1 MKNYRYPPKKS
12 ENSER
17 SGSIKKYIINAL
29 ILIPSLTIIIFFYY
43 RRKFRK
49 LAEFIN
55 LLAEPDTDRAGMLIM
70 ALLWLGVCG
79 IIYFLFRRQKTVK
92 GFDWKLFQSAM
103 VASSGIV
110 MIGFLIVMGIK
121 SVL

>member
-17 SGSIKKYIINAL
+17 SGNIKKYIINAL
-29 ILIPSLTIIIFFYY
+29 ILIPSLTIIIVFY

-49 LAEFIN
+49 LAGFIN
-55 LLAEPDTDRAGMLIM
+55 LLADPDTDRTGMLIM
-70 ALLWLGVCG
+70 ALLLFGVCG
-79 IIYFLFRRQKTVK
+79 IIYFLFRKQKTVN
-92 GFDWKLFQSAM
+92 GFDGKLFQSAM

-121 SVL
+121 SIL

>member
-17 SGSIKKYIINAL
+17 SGNIKKYIINAL
-29 ILIPSLTIIIFFYY
+29 ILIPSLTIIILFY

-49 LAEFIN
+49 LAGFIN

>member
-17 SGSIKKYIINAL
+17 SGNIKKYIINAL
-29 ILIPSLTIIIFFYY
+29 ILIPSLTIIILFY

-49 LAEFIN
+49 LAGFIN

-103 VASSGIV
+103 VASFCIV

>member
-17 SGSIKKYIINAL
+17 SGNIKKYIINAL
-29 ILIPSLTIIIFFYY
+29 ILIPSLTIIIVFY

-49 LAEFIN
+49 LAGFIN
-55 LLAEPDTDRAGMLIM
+55 LLADPDTDRTGMLIM
-70 ALLWLGVCG
+70 ALLLFGVCG
-79 IIYFLFRRQKTVK
+79 IIYFLFRKQKTVN
-92 GFDWKLFQSAM
+92 GFDGKLFQSAM

-110 MIGFLIVMGIK
+110 MIGFLIVM
-121 SVL
+121 VLKL

>member
-17 SGSIKKYIINAL
+17 SGNIKKYIINAL
-29 ILIPSLTIIIFFYY
+29 ILIPSLTIIVFYY

-49 LAEFIN
+49 LAEFIK

>member
-17 SGSIKKYIINAL
+17 SGNIKKYIINAL
-29 ILIPSLTIIIFFYY
+29 ILIPSLTFIILFY

-49 LAEFIN
+49 LTEFIK
-55 LLAEPDTDRAGMLIM
+55 LLADPDTDRAGMLIM
-70 ALLWLGVCG
+70 ALLLFGVCG

-92 GFDWKLFQSAM
+92 GFDGKLFQSAM
-103 VASSGIV
+103 VASVGIV

-121 SVL
+121 SIL

>member
-17 SGSIKKYIINAL
+17 SGNIKKYIINAL
-29 ILIPSLTIIIFFYY
+29 ILIPSLTIIVFYY

-49 LAEFIN
+49 LAEFIK

-103 VASSGIV
+103 VASSGIE

>member
-17 SGSIKKYIINAL
+17 SGNIKKYIINAL
-29 ILIPSLTIIIFFYY
+29 ILIPSLTIIVFYY

-49 LAEFIN
+49 LAEFIK

-79 IIYFLFRRQKTVK
+79 IIYFIFRRQKTVK

>member
-17 SGSIKKYIINAL
+17 SGNIKKYIINAL
-29 ILIPSLTIIIFFYY
+29 ILIPSLTIIVFYY

-49 LAEFIN
+49 LAEFIK

-103 VASSGIV
+103 IASSGIV

>member
-17 SGSIKKYIINAL
+17 SGNIKKYIINAL
-29 ILIPSLTIIIFFYY
+29 ILIPSLTIIVFYY

-49 LAEFIN
+49 LAEFIK
-55 LLAEPDTDRAGMLIM
+55 LLAEPDTNRAGMLIM

-79 IIYFLFRRQKTVK
+79 IIYFIFRRQKTVN

>member
-17 SGSIKKYIINAL
+17 AGNIKKYIINAL
-29 ILIPSLTIIIFFYY
+29 ILIPSLTIIVFYY

-49 LAEFIN
+49 LAEFIK

>member
-1 MKNYRYPPKKS
+1 MKNYRYPLKET

-17 SGSIKKYIINAL
+17 SGNIKKYIINAL
-29 ILIPSLTIIIFFYY
+29 ILIPSLTFIILFY

-49 LAEFIN
+49 LAGFIK

-92 GFDWKLFQSAM
+92 GFDGKLFQSAM

-121 SVL
+121 SIL